1 MPISQL
7 EYLRHI
13 LDETVYLV
21 SEKKELSKDQFLRDA
36 TIIERTNFDYYKA
49 GKFSISG
56 KTMSG
61 NPSPLAD

>member
-1 MPISQL
+1 
-7 EYLRHI
+7 
-13 LDETVYLV
+13 
-21 SEKKELSKDQFLRDA
+21 LRDA

-61 NPSPLAD
+61 NTSPLAD